1 MICANDGCS
10 NSFEKTTHNQK
21 YCSDECCR
29 EATNKKIREKYY
41 EEKERLAGKKRT
53 CSTKG
58 CTNLLSRYNDGKICN
73 SCIAKIQ
80 SSEKNEI
87 LRIMNVSSKTR

>member
-10 NSFEKTTHNQK
+10 NEFKKTTHNQK

-41 EEKERLAGKKRT
+41 EQKERLAGKKRL
-53 CSTKG
+53 CSVKS
-58 CTNLLSRYNDGKICN
+58 CKNVLSRYNDGSICN
-73 SCIAKIQ
+73 TCIAKQ
-80 SSEKNEI
+80 KSGQKYEL
-87 LRIMNVSSKTR
+87 LRIMNVSSKTC